1 VDKGKVVS
9 ILAAYSPPLAPGQI
23 DAIAEEISKVSA
35 AEIKAAV
42 KKAKPRANRPRES

>member
-9 ILAAYSPPLAPGQI
+9 ILTAYSPPLALDQI
-23 DAIAEEISKVSA
+23 NAIAEEISKVSA

-42 KKAKPRANRPRES
+42 KKAKRAKPSRES